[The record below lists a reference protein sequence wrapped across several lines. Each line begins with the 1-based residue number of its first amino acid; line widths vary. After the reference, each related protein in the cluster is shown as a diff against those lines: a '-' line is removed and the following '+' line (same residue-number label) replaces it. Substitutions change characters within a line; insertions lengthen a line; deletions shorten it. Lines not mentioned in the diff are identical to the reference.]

1 MKAYLDTNV
10 LLDVLMESRENNLD
24 SATILKVAKAGYFEA
39 VISTQSILDSY
50 YVSVEG
56 SKTPLGIFKD
66 SLNEILSVVETIAI
80 EERDIRAAVI
90 STNEDFE
97 DACQIECATVAGCD
111 CIISSD
117 KKMKRDSALKVY
129 TPTEF
134 CNKIFGPLH

>member
-1 MKAYLDTNV
+1 MKVYLDTNV
-10 LLDVLMESRENNLD
+10 LLDVLMASRENNLD
-24 SATILKVAKAGYFEA
+24 SATILKVAKAGYCEA

-80 EERDIRAAVI
+80 EEKDIRAAVI

-97 DACQIECATVAGCD
+97 DACQIECATAAGCD

-129 TPTEF
+129 TPMEF
-134 CNKIFGPLH
+134 CNKVFGPWH

>member
-1 MKAYLDTNV
+1 MKVYLDTNV

-24 SATILKVAKAGYFEA
+24 SATILKVAKAGYCEA

-66 SLNEILSVVETIAI
+66 SLNVILSVVETIAI
-80 EERDIRAAVI
+80 QERDIRAAVI

-97 DACQIECATVAGCD
+97 DACQIECATVAVLFHQT
-111 CIISSD
+111 
-117 KKMKRDSALKVY
+117 RR
-129 TPTEF
+129 
-134 CNKIFGPLH
+134 